1 MSTNNNSNMNISTN
15 GSMTRMTIGAVEQ
28 PQSLTAPAEYQPNRV
43 ASGVTKLTIGSSGTN
58 SIEQSG
64 VTRHQTYNQRSS
76 DSVMGTLERVNG
88 KDTVELIPGNAA
100 SRTGIQQAFKDGLI
114 TPIGNG
120 HWANA
125 SEGRNSGYQPTQQQ
139 QNQQA
144 TSGSATG
151 DNTTEQLQSDPGAGI
166 FNPAEDAEWAE
177 WIEPLPQFA
186 FDGAAAGVTAAVLA
200 GDEGFERAAAQL
212 AEQAGIE
219 PELANEYVQA
229 GYDMHE
235 RLVAK
240 EAAAMGVTDK
250 AGFYSWLRESKAQAL
265 HRAVQ
270 SLSASRDIQ
279 PWRVLALEYTR
290 FTSDQ
295 ATKLR
300 PR

>member
-1 MSTNNNSNMNISTN
+1 MNISTN
-15 GSMTRMTIGAVEQ
+15 GSMTRMTIGAVEL
-28 PQSLTAPAEYQPNRV
+28 PQSLTAPVGYEPNRV
-43 ASGVTKLTIGSSGTN
+43 SSGVTKLTIGSEGN
-58 SIEQSG
+58 NLEQSG

-76 DSVMGTLERVNG
+76 NSVMGTLERVNG

-120 HWANA
+120 QWANA
-125 SEGRNSGYQPTQQQ
+125 AEGRNSSYQPTQQQ
-139 QNQQA
+139 QSQQA
-144 TSGSATG
+144 TTGSATG
-151 DNTTEQLQSDPGAGI
+151 DSNDQPQGDPGAGI

-290 FTSDQ
+290 FTSEQ